1 MATYT
6 SSEAYDFS
14 LFEPQVIEQPK
25 RSQAPAKKTAKTTK
39 RTNTT
44 NNAAIK
50 KKQNVL
56 EAKGMTQTV
65 ERNSESVKLNK
76 VAKRAMVAFVVCCVY
91 FLGLLVMESRI
102 NELDR
107 SIAQVENEIAIQEGE
122 AVRLNAIL
130 SSKISSDKIESYAEN
145 VLGMVKAE
153 SYQISYIDLS
163 DGDEIVVSGDKTVGG
178 HDDLSSKIK
187 QLFAYIF

>member
-1 MATYT
+1 MATYN
-6 SSEAYDFS
+6 SSAAYDFS
-14 LFEPQVIEQPK
+14 LFEDTVVEQPK
-25 RSQAPAKKTAKTTK
+25 RTQEPAKKNTQNTKKTKTAAK
-39 RTNTT
+39 
-44 NNAAIK
+44 K

-56 EAKGMTQTV
+56 EANNMLQTV
-65 ERNSESVKLNK
+65 ERQAESVKLN
-76 VAKRAMVAFVVCCVY
+76 VYAKRALAVFAVCCVY
-91 FLGLLVMESRI
+91 FLGLLVMDSRI

-107 SIAQVENEIAIQEGE
+107 KIAGVENNIAIEEGE

-145 VLGMVKAE
+145 ELGMVKAE

-163 DGDEIVVSGDKTVGG
+163 EGDEITVSGDKTVGG
-178 HDDLSSKIK
+178 HSELSGKIK